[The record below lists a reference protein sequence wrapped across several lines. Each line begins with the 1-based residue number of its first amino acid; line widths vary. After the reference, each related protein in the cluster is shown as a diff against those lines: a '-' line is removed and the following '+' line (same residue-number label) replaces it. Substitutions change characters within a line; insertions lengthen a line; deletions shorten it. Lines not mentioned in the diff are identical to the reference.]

1 MPLAKKPHLEEA
13 KEMKEQRNVSQ
24 NTVPLEL
31 EKETVKYL
39 ESPLPGPNILWDST
53 FQSLPKFG
61 KYFVK
66 D

>member
-1 MPLAKKPHLEEA
+1 MPPAKKPHLDEA
-13 KEMKEQRNVSQ
+13 QEIKEQRNVSQ

-31 EKETVKYL
+31 EKET
-39 ESPLPGPNILWDST
+39 LPGPNILWDST
-53 FQSLPKFG
+53 FKSFPNFG

>member
-1 MPLAKKPHLEEA
+1 MPPAKKPHLEEA
-13 KEMKEQRNVSQ
+13 KQRNVSQ

-39 ESPLPGPNILWDST
+39 ESPLPGPSILWDST
-53 FQSLPKFG
+53 FKSFPKFG